1 MESGR
6 VELVVLVDGG
16 DDVPGAA
23 EPLGEDDEIAG
34 AELHALRRP
43 LDVRPHLALEQVARL
58 PRVELH
64 RELPR
69 RATPPERTHIY
80 GDQETG
86 AGGDKKRAVRSTGS
100 GGTHLGQVLTPSWS
114 RRDSGGLRSTAM
126 ERPPGGSV
134 SMLSGLE
141 PEASAMGGRGSAGA
155 WRRSTEN
162 GGSLPPGAGGGAA
175 VMQRLC

>member
-6 VELVVLVDGG
+6 VELVVLIDGG

-23 EPLGEDDEIAG
+23 EPLGEDDEVAG

-69 RATPPERTHIY
+69 RATPPARPRIY
-80 GDQETG
+80 GDQETE
-86 AGGDKKRAVRSTGS
+86 AGRDKKRAT
-100 GGTHLGQVLTPSWS
+100 
-114 RRDSGGLRSTAM
+114 
-126 ERPPGGSV
+126 
-134 SMLSGLE
+134 
-141 PEASAMGGRGSAGA
+141 
-155 WRRSTEN
+155 
-162 GGSLPPGAGGGAA
+162 
-175 VMQRLC
+175 